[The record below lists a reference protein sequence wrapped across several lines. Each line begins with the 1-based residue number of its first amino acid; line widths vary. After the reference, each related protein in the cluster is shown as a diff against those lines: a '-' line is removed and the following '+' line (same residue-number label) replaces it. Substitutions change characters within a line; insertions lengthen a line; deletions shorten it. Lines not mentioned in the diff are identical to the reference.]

1 MRTTSVVCCHLVVFM
16 MLSTTAIS
24 QASTAITNP
33 ANLAVVAASTAARN
47 SGSVGFGLNGI
58 NDGLIM
64 TNTGNFRN
72 NNARP
77 PRTMH
82 WIQYE
87 WKQPIN
93 TKEIGLYWWDFNGNI
108 RLPDSYH
115 IKYWDGN
122 NFVDVKNPSGF
133 GLVNNQLN

>member
-1 MRTTSVVCCHLVVFM
+1 VQTLPLLQRHLLHVIPG
-16 MLSTTAIS
+16 A
-24 QASTAITNP
+24 
-33 ANLAVVAASTAARN
+33 
-47 SGSVGFGLNGI
+47 GGFGLNGI

-72 NNARP
+72 NNNGRP

-93 TKEIGLYWWDFNGNI
+93 TKEIGLYWWNFNGNI
-108 RLPDSYH
+108 RLPEGYH

-122 NFVDVKNPSGF
+122 NFVDVKKSIWFWTCQQPIKYNHF
-133 GLVNNQLN
+133 R